1 MDVGVA
7 ANGAVIG
14 EAAATKAKEAKA
26 TRRKAPS
33 RRPPK
38 ARSESSADP
47 RHSTK
52 MNDTLPGDFQ
62 REMAK
67 NWKTNKSQK
76 ANLAVACPDRE
87 DSNEMND
94 GREDD

>member
-26 TRRKAPS
+26 TRRKVPS

-38 ARSESSADP
+38 ARWESSADP

-52 MNDTLPGDFQ
+52 MIDTLPGDSP
-62 REMAK
+62 RETAK
-67 NWKTNKSQK
+67 NWRTNKSQK
-76 ANLAVACPDRE
+76 ANLAEACPDRE

-94 GREDD
+94 EREDD